1 MTMREG
7 GLLYW
12 RLDVDAILVFYL
24 YLFSFQFKLTEG
36 LQVKLMHL
44 FLFLLFFSSGLSKK
58 VIIIVNIL
66 PV

>member
-1 MTMREG
+1 MMMREG

-44 FLFLLFFSSGLSKK
+44 FLFLLFFSSGLPKK

>member
-44 FLFLLFFSSGLSKK
+44 FLLLLFFSSGLPKK